1 MNWFSRNNLRRNSRG
16 GSRGGSRNSSREKW
30 EQDAS
35 DELRFH
41 IEQQTAA
48 NIAAGMT
55 REEAQRQATLQFGAV
70 EGVKEDCREQRSG
83 FWLETLWSDTRHAL
97 RMLRKNPGFA
107 AIAILTL
114 ALGIGANTA
123 LFSVVN
129 AVLLRQ
135 LPFAHADRTFWITEV
150 RPERTDAPF
159 SMPDFLDYR
168 DHTGSLDSL
177 SAMGSWSANVTGRG
191 DAERLSGLRVSAN
204 LFETLGVNAA
214 VGRTLEP
221 EDDRPGAPPV
231 AVMTYGLWQRRFGG
245 DSSLVGQSFELNG
258 ASYTLV
264 GILPPNFFFPI
275 PEAELAV
282 PLVPDADPWRQ
293 NRNTVNFLLLVG
305 RTREGVP
312 SERAEAEM
320 NALARTLREQF
331 PEPNARKMG
340 VKLTPM
346 RDRITGGYRR
356 ALWVLL
362 GAVGFVL
369 LIACANLANLNLV
382 RAVQRRREMS
392 IRSALGATRR
402 QIIKQLLLESAL
414 LAAGGGMLG
423 ALLAPIGIRGLVAL
437 SPSSIPRAGEIGLDV
452 SALIFTALVSLV
464 AAIASGL
471 APALATSHG
480 DLAQQLNEGGRGS
493 TEGGRGKA
501 LRTGLV
507 VVEVALSLILLAG
520 AGVLLKSFSKVQAVN
535 TGFDAH
541 GVLAVRLSLPK
552 DRYPRLAEVTR
563 FYDALLP
570 RLQTIPGA
578 SAVGV
583 VQMLPFSG
591 GVASIPFTVVGHG
604 FSKEDAPDAQ
614 YRIVNPTYLKAMRI
628 SLLAGREFTE
638 SDTDRTA
645 LVCHINETLAERFWP
660 KGDAVGAHLMLD
672 DNDSKPRQAEVVGI
686 IHNVKDRGLD
696 AASSFDIYIP
706 LRQTH
711 EDAVGHLQDNEY
723 WVVRTEGEPLAL
735 TNAFREQVRSVDADV
750 AASNVRSMDQYL
762 SLTVA
767 PRRFNLQLLSI
778 FALAALALAIA
789 GIYGVISYSVN
800 QRAHEIGVRMAMG
813 AQRGDVL
820 KMVIGDGIKP
830 VIAGLALGI
839 LGVLVLSKALAS
851 LVYAV
856 SASDPATLA
865 GVTLLF
871 GCVSLAALYLPAR
884 RATRIDPLI
893 ALRYE

>member
-1 MNWFSRNNLRRNSRG
+1 MNFSRVWFSRK
-16 GSRGGSRNSSREKW
+16 KW
-30 EQDAS
+30 
-35 DELRFH
+35 DEELDEEVRDH
-41 IEQQTAA
+41 IERQTAA
-48 NIAAGMT
+48 NITAGMSA
-55 REEAQRQATLQFGAV
+55 EEARRQARLLLGAI
-70 EGVKEDCREQRSG
+70 EGVKEDCREQRRG
-83 FWLETLWSDTRHAL
+83 FWLDSLWADL
-97 RMLRKNPGFA
+97 RYGSRILRKSPAFTLV
-107 AIAILTL
+107 AILTL

-123 LFSVVN
+123 LFSVVD

-135 LPFAHADRTFWITEV
+135 LPFAHADRAYWITSV
-150 RPERTDAPF
+150 RPERRDAAF

-168 DHTGSLDSL
+168 DHIDSLDSL
-177 SAMGSWSANVTGRG
+177 SAIANWSANLTGRG
-191 DAERLSGLRVSAN
+191 DAQRLSGARVSAN
-204 LFETLGVNAA
+204 IFETLGVSAA

-231 AVMTYGLWQRRFGG
+231 VVMTYGLWQRRFGG
-245 DSSLVGQSFELNG
+245 DSRLVGQPLEING

-264 GILPPNFFFPI
+264 GILPPNFVFPL

-293 NRNTVNFLLLVG
+293 NRNTVNFLTLVG
-305 RTREGVP
+305 RTRQGVT

-320 NALARTLREQF
+320 TALARKLREQF
-331 PEPNARKMG
+331 PVPNAQKIG
-340 VKLTPM
+340 VKLAPL
-346 RDRITGGYRR
+346 RDQITGGYRR

-382 RAVQRRREMS
+382 RAVKRRREMS
-392 IRSALGATRR
+392 IRSALGATRWQVIR
-402 QIIKQLLLESAL
+402 QLLWESAL

-437 SPSSIPRAGEIGLDV
+437 SPSSIPRAGEIGLDP
-452 SALIFTALVSLV
+452 SALAFTVLGSFV

-471 APALATSHG
+471 APALASSHG

-493 TEGGRGKA
+493 TEGARGKA

-520 AGVLLKSFSKVQAVN
+520 AGVLLKSFSRLQTVN
-535 TGFDAH
+535 TGFDPH

-552 DRYPRLAEVTR
+552 DRYPHRADVTR
-563 FYDALLP
+563 FYEALLP
-570 RLQTIPGA
+570 RAQTIPGV

-583 VQMLPFSG
+583 VQLLPLSKQ
-591 GVASIPFTVVGHG
+591 VATVPFTIVGRA
-604 FSKEDAPDAQ
+604 FSKQDAPEAQ
-614 YRIVNPTYLKAMRI
+614 YRIVSPMYLKAMRI

-638 SDTDRTA
+638 SDTDLTP
-645 LVCHINETLAERFWP
+645 LVCYINETLAKRFW
-660 KGDAVGAHLMLD
+660 ARSEAIGAHLMLD
-672 DNDSKPRQAEVVGI
+672 DNDSGPRQAEVVGI
-686 IHNVKDRGLD
+686 IHDVKDRGLD
-696 AASSFDIYIP
+696 ASPSFDVYIP
-706 LRQTH
+706 FRQTH
-711 EDAVGHLQDNEY
+711 EDAIDQLQNNQY
-723 WVVRTEGEPLAL
+723 WVARTEGDPLAL
-735 TNAFREQVRSVDADV
+735 AGAFREQVRSVDGDV

-762 SLTVA
+762 SLTIA

-778 FALAALALAIA
+778 FALAALALAVA

-800 QRAHEIGVRMAMG
+800 QRTHEIGLRMAMG
-813 AQRGDVL
+813 AQRGHVL

-830 VIAGLALGI
+830 VLAGLALGL

-851 LVYAV
+851 MVFAV

>member
-1 MNWFSRNNLRRNSRG
+1 MLTLL
-16 GSRGGSRNSSREKW
+16 
-30 EQDAS
+30 QD
-35 DELRFH
+35 LRF
-41 IEQQTAA
+41 
-48 NIAAGMT
+48 G
-55 REEAQRQATLQFGAV
+55 
-70 EGVKEDCREQRSG
+70 
-83 FWLETLWSDTRHAL
+83 L
-97 RMLRKNPGFA
+97 RMLAKSPGFTTVA
-107 AIAILTL
+107 MLTL

-129 AVLLRQ
+129 AVLLRE
-135 LPFAHADRTFWITEV
+135 LPFAHADRAVWITGV
-150 RPERTDAPF
+150 RPDRSDAPF
-159 SMPDFLDYR
+159 SLPDFLDYR
-168 DHTGSLDSL
+168 DHTDSLDSL
-177 SAMGSWSANVTGRG
+177 SAIGNWSANLTGRG
-191 DAERLSGLRVSAN
+191 SAERLNGVRVSAN
-204 LFETLGVNAA
+204 LFETLGVIAV

-221 EDDRPGAPPV
+221 EDDRPEAPRV

-245 DSSLVGQSFELNG
+245 DSGLVGQQLELNG

-264 GILPPNFFFPI
+264 GILPPSFFFPI
-275 PEAELAV
+275 PVAELAV

-293 NRNTVNFLLLVG
+293 NRNTVNFLTLVG
-305 RTREGVP
+305 RRQKGVP

-320 NALARTLREQF
+320 TALARKLREQF

-346 RDRITGGYRR
+346 RDQITGGYRR

-369 LIACANLANLNLV
+369 LIGCANLANLNLV
-382 RAVQRRREMS
+382 RAAQRRREMS

-423 ALLAPIGIRGLVAL
+423 ALLAPIGIRGLLAL
-437 SPSSIPRAGEIGLDV
+437 SPSSIPRAGEIELDA
-452 SALIFTALVSLV
+452 SALTFTVLVSFV

-480 DLAQQLNEGGRGS
+480 NLAQELNEGGRGS
-493 TEGGRGKA
+493 TEGGRGRA

-535 TGFDAH
+535 AGFDPH

-552 DRYPRLAEVTR
+552 ARYPHLADVTR

-570 RLQTIPGA
+570 RVQAIPGA
-578 SAVGV
+578 SVVGV
-583 VQMLPFSG
+583 VQRLPLSG
-591 GVASIPFTVVGHG
+591 QVASVPISIVGRA
-604 FSKEDAPDAQ
+604 FSNEEVPQAE
-614 YRIVNPTYLKAMRI
+614 YRIVNPMYLKAMGI
-628 SLLAGREFTE
+628 SLLAGREFNE
-638 SDTDRTA
+638 SDTDRTP
-645 LVCHINETLAERFWP
+645 LVCHINETLATRYWP
-660 KGDAVGAHLMLD
+660 KGGAVGAQVMLD
-672 DNDSKPRQAEVVGI
+672 DNDSEPRKAEVVGI
-686 IHNVKDRGLD
+686 IHDVKDRGLE
-696 AASSFDIYIP
+696 ATPSFDIYIP
-706 LRQTH
+706 FRQTH
-711 EDAVGHLQDNEY
+711 EDAVVQLQNNQY
-723 WVVRTEGEPLAL
+723 WVVRTDGDPLAL
-735 TNAFREQVRSVDADV
+735 ANAFREQVRSVDGDV

-762 SLTVA
+762 SLTIA
-767 PRRFNLQLLSI
+767 PRRFTLQLLSV
-778 FALAALALAIA
+778 FALAALALAVA

-800 QRAHEIGVRMAMG
+800 QRVHEIGVRMAMG
-813 AQRGDVL
+813 AQRSHVL

-830 VIAGLALGI
+830 VLAGLALGI
-839 LGVLVLSKALAS
+839 LGVVGLSKALAS

-856 SASDPATLA
+856 SASDPATLV

-871 GCVSLAALYLPAR
+871 GCVSLTALYLPAR